1 MRRKKR
7 WHQERLSAA
16 EGECRRSDCRSEKM
30 RRPRGIVRALT
41 VVLTL
46 CLSGCLLTVGASASE
61 PSVDGTVASDV
72 TVRSDGIEKL
82 DLDGSDKA
90 NGLGGFD
97 DYIEQMKDILP
108 PSLAVSDAG
117 SAADML
123 GMDALL
129 AEISRVVSGSSGEI
143 GSFFMLVVGAAVLMC
158 LAPMLANFG
167 GCTLAVNCVCSVA
180 VLSRLLPMVEE
191 IGARLGELNSFF
203 AALIPIS
210 VGVCALGGGEATAAA
225 HSAGMTLTMQVYSS
239 VCGAMTVLVA
249 AIFLLG
255 AIGSAD
261 DGAGTLAKGVKGFF
275 NGAMGIL
282 TLLFSAT
289 LSLQTVLTS
298 CADSAAMRMAKYSA
312 SGMIP
317 LVGGA
322 VSGAL
327 ATVAGGL
334 SYAKGVVGGGAVC
347 AIVMMALPPLVLL
360 LLYKLCLSLAL
371 LLVDYCACADGAR
384 TLRGLVGGLDA
395 LISVYALTSVI
406 YLIEVVLFIMGGA
419 SL

>member
-1 MRRKKR
+1 MKPKRQKTEERRKRKNGHRSGDAPVTDNIKNIKDDVNNEKR
-7 WHQERLSAA
+7 E
-16 EGECRRSDCRSEKM
+16 SDFENKH
-30 RRPRGIVRALT
+30 RPRIARRVVT
-41 VVLTL
+41 VSLTL
-46 CLSGCLLTVGASASE
+46 CALICLMTVGASAAE
-61 PSVDGTVASDV
+61 PSFDGYV
-72 TVRSDGIEKL
+72 
-82 DLDGSDKA
+82 
-90 NGLGGFD
+90 
-97 DYIEQMKDILP
+97 EQIKEILP
-108 PSLAVSDAG
+108 PSIAVSDVG

-123 GMDALL
+123 GIDALL
-129 AEISRVVSGSSGEI
+129 AEISLVLSGSSGEV
-143 GSFFMLVVGAAVLMC
+143 GAFFMLVMGAAVLMC
-158 LAPMLANFG
+158 VAPMLGASC
-167 GCTLAVNCVCSVA
+167 GCTLAVNCLCSVA
-180 VLSRLLPMVEE
+180 VLSRLLPMVDE
-191 IGARLGELNSFF
+191 IGARLGELNGFF
-203 AALIPIS
+203 GALIPIA
-210 VGVCALGGGEATAAA
+210 VGVCALGGGETTAAA

-261 DGAGTLAKGVKGFF
+261 DGAGTLAKGVKSFF
-275 NGAMGIL
+275 GWAMGIL

-317 LVGGA
+317 VVGGA

-334 SYAKGVVGGGAVC
+334 AYAKGVVGGGAVC

-360 LLYKLCLSLAL
+360 LLYKFCLSLAL
-371 LLVDYCACADGAR
+371 LLTDYCSCGDGAR
-384 TLRGLVGGLDA
+384 TLRGLAGGLDA

-406 YLIEVVLFIMGGA
+406 YLIEVVLFIFGGA